1 MSAHRTLADIFRA
14 FDSVGPGRL
23 GDPGDTKTITVDTLW
38 GSICH
43 VTTETTET
51 RTLDQPTR
59 PGILAAVV
67 LDVDGGDLTLTVTG
81 GYNTNGDTS
90 IVMGDAG
97 DFIVVYSIEIGSS
110 CYWRVIAQEGTDA
123 TTENI
128 SLADNDILSFGT
140 GNDVQVKWDATR
152 LLAGPASGFWAGCPT
167 KLDPDW
173 ISKAMIIEHQFADIG
188 EATDF
193 GWNVGTNTNGA
204 VATGDA
210 VTANT
215 PGVGGY
221 LTLSTDGT
229 AQYDYATIKLS
240 GYGGAGCP
248 VKITENSGLKMWYET
263 TVIPASVTDKYF
275 MLGLGSANA
284 DDVTVDASGAEA
296 IQDGFYFRTLL
307 ATETELDTAT
317 NQNTTETEI
326 KGNAATVAANTAL
339 KLGMYFDGVTTL
351 TFYVNGTALGDVVTI
366 GDTGNIP
373 NDVGLTPF
381 FHVKD
386 GVAGGSAS
394 AFYVEYMKLVQL
406 KA

>member
-1 MSAHRTLADIFRA
+1 MSSHRVLKDLYEAFKDI
-14 FDSVGPGRL
+14 GPGVEFNST
-23 GDPGDTKTITVDTLW
+23 DASTLTA
-38 GSICH
+38 GFYGQTFLIE
-43 VTTETTET
+43 TETTET
-51 RTLDQPTR
+51 RTLAQPDKA
-59 PGILAAVV
+59 GIACAVV
-67 LDVDGGDLTLTVTG
+67 LQTDGGDLTLTVTG

-90 IVMGDAG
+90 IVFDDAG
-97 DFIVVYSIEIGSS
+97 DYVRFMSIKSGSS
-110 CYWRVIAQEGTDA
+110 YYWRVVAQEGTDA
-123 TTENI
+123 TAESL
-128 SLADNDILSFGT
+128 SLADNDILSIGT
-140 GNDVQVKWDATR
+140 GNDVQIKWDATR
-152 LLAGPASGFWAGCPT
+152 LIAAPATGFWAGCPS
-167 KLDPDW
+167 KLDPAW

-193 GWNVGTNTNGA
+193 GWNVGTNTNGS

-221 LTLSTDGT
+221 LTLSTDGS

-248 VKITENSGLKMWYET
+248 VKITEDSGLKMWFET
-263 TVIPASVTDKYF
+263 KIIPASVTDKYF

-284 DDVTVDASGAEA
+284 DDVTVDATGAQN
-296 IQDGFYFRTLL
+296 IQDGIYFRTLL
-307 ATETELDTAT
+307 ATETQLDTAV

-339 KLGMYFDGVTTL
+339 TLGMYFDGVKTL
-351 TFYVNGTALGDVVTI
+351 TFYVNGTALDDTVTI

-386 GVAGGSAS
+386 GVSGGSAT
-394 AFYVEYMKLVQL
+394 ALYVEYMKLVQL

>member
-1 MSAHRTLADIFRA
+1 MSSSNILRLLRDALVLNGEKLDLASGNVLQIRPIANDTGSINIGDGSLD
-14 FDSVGPGRL
+14 FDVKTFLGGTGKYVLLDVGNSRLQLEDVDALL
-23 GDPGDTKTITVDTLW
+23 GDNDSLTFGD
-38 GSICH
+38 
-43 VTTETTET
+43 
-51 RTLDQPTR
+51 
-59 PGILAAVV
+59 
-67 LDVDGGDLTLTVTG
+67 
-81 GYNTNGDTS
+81 
-90 IVMGDAG
+90 
-97 DFIVVYSIEIGSS
+97 
-110 CYWRVIAQEGTDA
+110 
-123 TTENI
+123 
-128 SLADNDILSFGT
+128 
-140 GNDVQVKWDATR
+140 GNDVQIEWDATR
-152 LLAGPASGFWAGCPT
+152 LTAGPATGFWADCPS

-188 EATDF
+188 EATDC
-193 GWNVGTNTNGA
+193 GWNVGTNTNGS

-221 LTLSTDGT
+221 LTLSTDGS
-229 AQYDYATIKLS
+229 AQYDYATTKMS

-248 VKITENSGLKMWYET
+248 VKITENSGLKMWFET
-263 TVIPASVTDKYF
+263 KVIPASVTDKFF

-284 DDVTVDASGAEA
+284 DDVTVDATGAEQ

-307 ATETELDTAT
+307 ATETQLDTAT
-317 NQNTTETEI
+317 NQNTTETEV

-351 TFYVNGTALGDVVTI
+351 TFYVNGTALDDTVTI
-366 GDTGNIP
+366 GDTGNVP

-386 GVAGGSAS
+386 GVAGGSAT

>member
-1 MSAHRTLADIFRA
+1 LLRDALVLNGERLDLVSGNVLKIRPDVDDTGSINIGDGTYDMDVKTFLGASTKYVLLD
-14 FDSVGPGRL
+14 VGNSRLQLEDVDMLL
-23 GDPGDTKTITVDTLW
+23 GDSDKLTFGD
-38 GSICH
+38 GS
-43 VTTETTET
+43 
-51 RTLDQPTR
+51 
-59 PGILAAVV
+59 
-67 LDVDGGDLTLTVTG
+67 
-81 GYNTNGDTS
+81 
-90 IVMGDAG
+90 
-97 DFIVVYSIEIGSS
+97 
-110 CYWRVIAQEGTDA
+110 
-123 TTENI
+123 
-128 SLADNDILSFGT
+128 
-140 GNDVQVKWDATR
+140 DVQIEWDATR
-152 LLAGPASGFWAGCPT
+152 LTAGPASGFWADCPT

-173 ISKAMIIEHQFADIG
+173 ISKAMIIEHQFADMG

-193 GWNVGTNTNGA
+193 GWNLGTNTNGA

-221 LTLSTDGT
+221 LTLSTDGS
-229 AQYDYATIKLS
+229 AQYDYATIKLT

-248 VKITENSGLKMWYET
+248 VKITENSGLKMWFET
-263 TVIPASVTDKYF
+263 KVIPASVTDKTF

-284 DDVTVDASGAEA
+284 DDVSVDGTGAEA

-307 ATETELDTAT
+307 ATEVQLDTAT

-326 KGNAATVAANTAL
+326 GGNTATVAANTAL

-351 TFYVNGTALGDVVTI
+351 TFYVNGTAQADTVTI
-366 GDTGNIP
+366 GDTGNVP

-381 FHVKD
+381 FHIKD
-386 GVAGGSAS
+386 SVAGGSAT